1 MRKTD
6 HHKAFHE
13 NPQALVVFTGPSS
26 YVSATWY
33 TNPHMGSTWNYMS
46 VHLRGIFIG
55 VGEQEFENRFVKQT
69 HLRF

>member
-1 MRKTD
+1 MLVEERDGKLILHGHIMRKTD

-55 VGEQEFENRFVKQT
+55 
-69 HLRF
+69 